1 MKKIYFLMTAML
13 MSSLLINAQTST
25 EQFETESSGST
36 SFTDNGVIFN
46 IISHNA
52 PASLFDIGYFPGTG
66 WNGTQ
71 TDSRYID
78 NTGTATL
85 ANANSSF
92 SIKTSSNLFKVNRFW
107 VFVAN
112 HFVNQNSVGTLTVTG
127 RLSGVTKYSQTK
139 TTGFATALGSTNGY
153 TLIDLTN
160 LNGQNYSNII
170 VDEIMITLGGEYRYL
185 GLDAFTWVKD
195 SGIVLAVDDVKNEKN
210 NFQIYPNP
218 TSDFINFKNA
228 ESIEKV
234 EIYDL
239 SGKLS
244 ISTANATKI
253 NVSKLEK
260 GTYTVKVKTK
270 NGIENS
276 KFIKN

>member
-1 MKKIYFLMTAML
+1 MKKIYFLITAML
-13 MSSLLINAQTST
+13 MSSTLIYAQTST
-25 EQFETESSGST
+25 EQFETESLGST

-46 IISHNA
+46 IISHQA
-52 PASLFDIGYFPGTG
+52 IFDIYVLPSAG
-66 WNGTQ
+66 WNGTGP
-71 TDSRYID
+71 DNRFID
-78 NTGTATL
+78 NTGSATES
-85 ANANSSF
+85 NTNPSF
-92 SIKTSSNLFKVNRFW
+92 SIKTTSNLFKVNRFW

-112 HFVNQNSVGTLTVTG
+112 RLFNQNSAGTLTVTG
-127 RLSGVTKYSQTK
+127 KLSGVTKFSQTK
-139 TTGFATALGSTNGY
+139 TTGFNTGLSTANGH